1 MFKVRGK
8 RETVS
13 YQLPFGACVCVKT
26 VITYG
31 ILSTMQ
37 GSGEQ

>member
-13 YQLPFGACVCVKT
+13 YQLPFGACVYENRFHIRYT
-26 VITYG
+26 FDYA
-31 ILSTMQ
+31 
-37 GSGEQ
+37 GEW